1 MIKQTSA
8 YSIKCPFFG
17 YSPNIVLWRI
27 STMAGDSSKRVAV
40 VTGSCKSIGQAIAL
54 EFAKEGYCVAINGVD
69 EIALDNAA
77 KNIARAISGKDEDP
91 RIISFA
97 GDISSGELVESLV
110 EQTIRKYGRIDVLIN
125 NLEFLAGPRRVNST
139 NKIGIEKPV
148 SPYFTLEEFEY
159 SDNSVMG
166 AYISTREVAKWMSS
180 NNTLNNNYSII
191 NVSYCPDC
199 VPSLKDPFTSS
210 RSGVDLYTSS
220 RESTKILTKTTA
232 LELAKVGIRV
242 NGIVP
247 GVIFPNIN
255 EQYGGSNNNNN
266 GLQKDMIPIKRIGQP
281 SEVAQVATFLASDKA
296 SYVTGTL
303 VYVDGGLALNRPARF
318 LEQDLQFD

>member
-1 MIKQTSA
+1 
-8 YSIKCPFFG
+8 
-17 YSPNIVLWRI
+17 
-27 STMAGDSSKRVAV
+27 MAGDSSKRVAV

-54 EFAKEGYCVAINGVD
+54 EFAKEGYCIAINGVD
-69 EIALDNAA
+69 ESALDNAV
-77 KNIARAISGKDEDP
+77 KNIARAISGKDEDS

-97 GDISSGELVESLV
+97 GDISSEEIDESLV

-125 NLEFLAGPRRVNST
+125 NLELLGGTQRVNST
-139 NKIGIEKPV
+139 NKIGTEKPV
-148 SPYFTLEEFEY
+148 SPYFTLEEFEF
-159 SDNSVMG
+159 SDNSLMG
-166 AYISTREVAKWMSS
+166 AYISAREVAKWMSN
-180 NNTLNNNYSII
+180 NNTINNNYSII

-199 VPSLKDPFTSS
+199 MPSSKDPFTSS
-210 RSGVDLYTSS
+210 RSGIDLYTSS

-247 GVIFPNIN
+247 GIIFPT
-255 EQYGGSNNNNN
+255 ESERYGSSNNNNN
-266 GLQKDMIPIKRIGQP
+266 NNNNDWEKDMIPIKRIGQP
-281 SEVAQVATFLASDKA
+281 REVAQVATFLASNKA

-318 LEQDLQFD
+318 LEQDLEFD

>member
-1 MIKQTSA
+1 MT
-8 YSIKCPFFG
+8 
-17 YSPNIVLWRI
+17 
-27 STMAGDSSKRVAV
+27 GDSSKRVAV
-40 VTGSCKSIGQAIAL
+40 VTGGCKSIGQAIAL
-54 EFAKEGYCVAINGVD
+54 EFAKEGYCIAINGVD
-69 EIALDNAA
+69 KTAIDNAA

-97 GDISSGELVESLV
+97 GDLSSAEIAEFLV
-110 EQTIRKYGRIDVLIN
+110 EQTISKYGRIDVLIN
-125 NLEFLAGPRRVNST
+125 NLELFGGGPQRVNST

-148 SPYFTLEEFEY
+148 SPYFTLEEFEF
-159 SDNSVMG
+159 SDNGLMG
-166 AYISTREVAKWMSS
+166 AYISTREVAKWMST
-180 NNTLNNNYSII
+180 NNTINNNYSII

-199 VPSLKDPFTSS
+199 MPSSKDPFTSS
-210 RSGVDLYTSS
+210 KSGIDLYTSS

-247 GVIFPNIN
+247 GIIFPNIN

-266 GLQKDMIPIKRIGQP
+266 SLQKDMIPIKRIGQP
-281 SEVAQVATFLASDKA
+281 REVAQVATFLASNKA

-318 LEQDLQFD
+318 LEQDLEFD

>member
-1 MIKQTSA
+1 
-8 YSIKCPFFG
+8 
-17 YSPNIVLWRI
+17 
-27 STMAGDSSKRVAV
+27 
-40 VTGSCKSIGQAIAL
+40 
-54 EFAKEGYCVAINGVD
+54 VD
-69 EIALDNAA
+69 ESALDNAA
-77 KNIARAISGKDEDP
+77 KNIARATSGKDEDS

-97 GDISSGELVESLV
+97 GDISSEELAESLV

-125 NLEFLAGPRRVNST
+125 NLEFLGGPQRVNST

-148 SPYFTLEEFEY
+148 SPYFTLEEFEF
-159 SDNSVMG
+159 SDNSLMG
-166 AYISTREVAKWMSS
+166 AYISTKEVAKWMSS
-180 NNTLNNNYSII
+180 NNTINNNYSII
-191 NVSYCPDC
+191 NVSFCPDC
-199 VPSLKDPFTSS
+199 IASSKDPFRSS

-247 GVIFPNIN
+247 GIIFPNIN

-281 SEVAQVATFLASDKA
+281 KEVAQVATFLASNKA

-303 VYVDGGLALNRPARF
+303 VYVDGGLALNRPARY
-318 LEQDLQFD
+318 LEQDLAFD